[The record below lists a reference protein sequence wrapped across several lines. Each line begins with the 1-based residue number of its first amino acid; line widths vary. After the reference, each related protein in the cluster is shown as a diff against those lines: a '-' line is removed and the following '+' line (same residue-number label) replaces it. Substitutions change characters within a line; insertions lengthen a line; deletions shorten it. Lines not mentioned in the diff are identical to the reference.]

1 MTLMDLYAIC
11 VMVVGIIGTIIIG
24 ILAVIWLFYGFVAL
38 INRIFE

>member
-1 MTLMDLYAIC
+1 MTLTDLYAIC
-11 VMVVGIIGTIIIG
+11 VIVVGILGTIIIG